1 MAALDFPSSPTVG
14 QIYPSPAVVGVPT
27 YTWNGTAWVVNAGPY
42 LPSGT
47 ITDFFQAAAPTGWT
61 RITTNDDALIR
72 VVGSAT
78 PSSGG
83 SNGFV
88 ATFNTQTVVGN
99 TTLTT
104 ATMPSHP
111 HTLPGGESGPL
122 MGSNSPASVYFVQ
135 SNGSANSTATGNAG
149 SGGAHSHP
157 ITTSIKYVDVLLA
170 SKN

>member
-1 MAALDFPSSPTVG
+1 MAALDFPNSPTIG

-83 SNGFV
+83 TNGFV
-88 ATFNTQTVVGN
+88 ATFNTQTVTGN
-99 TTLTT
+99 FTLTT
-104 ATMPSHP
+104 ATIPAHG
-111 HTLPGGESGPL
+111 HTLPGGDAGPV
-122 MGSNSPASVYFVQ
+122 GGPNSPVSIDLVQ

-157 ITTSIKYVDVLLA
+157 ITTSIKYVDMLLA